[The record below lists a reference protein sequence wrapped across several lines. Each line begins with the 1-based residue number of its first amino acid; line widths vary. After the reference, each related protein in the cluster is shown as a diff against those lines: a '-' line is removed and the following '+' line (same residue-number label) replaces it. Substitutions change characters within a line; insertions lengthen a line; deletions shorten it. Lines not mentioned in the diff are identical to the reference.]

1 MSEVEHA
8 ELKQVVKAAI
18 KEALVENQDLIKEVL
33 AELMEDAALLER
45 MEEGRK
51 TEFVSR
57 DEIMDLLEPRS

>member
-1 MSEVEHA
+1 MSEVEQA

-18 KEALVENQDLIKEVL
+18 REALVENQDLIKEVL